1 MKSANWMGSIT
12 QSPSLSV
19 PEHPSLLVRLAD
31 RLLEWLERSRQR
43 NALARLDDRMLAD
56 IGCDP
61 SRAQVEASK
70 FFWEK

>member
-1 MKSANWMGSIT
+1 MKPAHWMGST
-12 QSPSLSV
+12 SQSPCLSA

-31 RLLEWLERSRQR
+31 RLMEWFERSHQR